1 MNKHRRSELKNAIV
15 LLSQALQI
23 VTSVCDEEQDALFN
37 IPENLQNSEMY
48 EKIEQTVEE
57 LQEAVEHMEQAEEN
71 LSNIL

>member
-1 MNKHRRSELKNAIV
+1 
-15 LLSQALQI
+15 
-23 VTSVCDEEQDALFN
+23 VCDEEQDALFN

-71 LSNIL
+71 ISNIL